1 MKKYTLMVVAVL
13 AVIGLIVTACA
24 QPTPEVVEV
33 TRVVTEREEV
43 EVTKEVVTE
52 VEVTKEV
59 QVEVEKEAEPVEI
72 VLWTKEG
79 EADGGLQFVQS
90 LADAYTAEH
99 PNVTFEVTN
108 KDVETLREDFLTA
121 GLAGSMPD
129 LLWTVNDHAG
139 PFTDAQLVLAADDMF
154 DLSKYVGSALAAV
167 QLGGQTWGVPIS
179 NGNHLM
185 LLYNKDLIEEA
196 PQDTDEM
203 IEVGL
208 ELTSGDQYGLVYNQT
223 EPFWLVPW
231 LGGFTGS
238 VFAEDGTTPTLN
250 TEAMVNT
257 LDFLHGIKYDT
268 PIVPMESDYDGADT
282 LFKEGKAAM
291 IINGDWSLGSY
302 KDVLGDSLG
311 VARIPM
317 VSATGDWPHP
327 YTSGVYFMLPVSL
340 EEASEAKMDAV
351 RGFINFVTNPTNQA
365 LMVAKLNRLP
375 ALEVALDDPL
385 IANDPI
391 LKGSADQMK
400 VGTPMPTVSEMRCNW
415 DAMKPEMGAVLADTK
430 SPEDAA
436 AGMQAAAENCVA
448 TLD

>member
-1 MKKYTLMVVAVL
+1 MKKHILAVVAVL

-24 QPTPEVVEV
+24 QPEPEVVEV

-59 QVEVEKEAEPVEI
+59 VKEVEKEAEPVEI

-121 GLAGSMPD
+121 GLAGAMPD

-139 PFTDAQLVLAADDMF
+139 PFTDAQLIMATDGLF
-154 DLSKYVGSALAAV
+154 DLGKYVGSALAAV
-167 QLGGQTWGVPIS
+167 QLGGETWGIPIS

-196 PQDTDEM
+196 PADTDAM
-203 IEVGL
+203 IEAGL
-208 ELTSGDQYGLVYNQT
+208 ELTTGDQYGLVYNQT

-231 LGGFTGS
+231 LGGFQGA
-238 VFAEDGTTPTLN
+238 VFAEDGKTPTLN
-250 TEAMVNT
+250 TPEMVNT
-257 LDFLHGIKYDT
+257 LQFLHDIKYDT
-268 PIVPMESDYDGADT
+268 PILPMESDYNGADT

-291 IINGDWSLGSY
+291 IINGDWSLGDY
-302 KDVLGDSLG
+302 KGVLGDSLG

-317 VSATGDWPHP
+317 VSATGEWPHP

-351 RGFINFVTNPTNQA
+351 KGFIGFVTNATNQA

-436 AGMQAAAENCVA
+436 ADMQAAAENCVA